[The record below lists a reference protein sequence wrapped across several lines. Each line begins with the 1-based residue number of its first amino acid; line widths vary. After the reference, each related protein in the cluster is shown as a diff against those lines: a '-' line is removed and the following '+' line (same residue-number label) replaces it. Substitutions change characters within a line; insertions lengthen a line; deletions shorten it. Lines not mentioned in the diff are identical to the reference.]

1 MQSHTFF
8 INVFETISEQL
19 LVAFQ
24 SFAQRSFKE
33 CACMKKTELIEKT
46 VALVLIAGF
55 IAGIGLNVR
64 IADAQSSNS
73 SDFWLKLGQDAWN
86 YFQPGV
92 GVDSGTGLAHNNA
105 GSNEFTDWDLA
116 LYVQAILDA
125 EKLGIVSSNGTWGAN
140 DRLNKVLTF
149 LETRPLM
156 NDGYPYATYY
166 STTGKNSA
174 YRDQVATDAG
184 CLFVSLKNVEI
195 AKPELKQRIDNV
207 VYNITNFERGKV
219 AIDNLL
225 GDLQRGDN
233 VPTMYDYYVAYGF
246 ACFWP
251 ERFSSKA
258 VALLNYSLSRPV
270 VDCYGIN
277 LPSTEITMEPLL
289 LELFNIAQP
298 DPRIVDLSK
307 NAYLAQ
313 EARFNMTG
321 KYTAFSEGGTDSGV
335 FVYELIASS
344 DGRTW
349 VLQTIDATYVKNYI
363 SITPIVYLKAAT
375 GFLALY
381 NTAYAQ
387 NMVEYL
393 LKAVPNNGGFGL
405 GVDENGRVIDMVPDV
420 GNGLIV
426 SAARYAVSKN
436 ITVPLINATPSPSPT
451 VSSNSGV
458 GKVETVAPSPIPP
471 TSTPAPTLAPSIQ
484 PKPSPSILPDGSK
497 GSVGGGGASENWL
510 FLLAI
515 FAVVVGLLVLGY
527 RFGRKR

>member
-1 MQSHTFF
+1 MNSY
-8 INVFETISEQL
+8 L
-19 LVAFQ
+19 LPFYLLR
-24 SFAQRSFKE
+24 QRSFKE
-33 CACMKKTELIEKT
+33 YSCMKKTELIEKT
-46 VALVLIAGF
+46 VALAIIAGF
-55 IAGIGLNVR
+55 IAGIGFNVR
-64 IADAQSSNS
+64 IADAQSNS
-73 SDFWLKLGQDAWN
+73 SDFWLNLGRDAWS

-156 NDGYPYATYY
+156 NDGLPYATYY

-174 YRDQVATDAG
+174 NRDQVATDAG
-184 CLFVSLKNVEI
+184 CLFVSLKNVET
-195 AKPELKQRIDNV
+195 AKPELKQRIDYI
-207 VYNITNFERGKV
+207 VYNVTNYERGKV

-225 GDLQRGDN
+225 GDIQRG
-233 VPTMYDYYVAYGF
+233 PTMYDHYVAYGF

-298 DPRIVDLSK
+298 DQRIIELSK

-335 FVYELIASS
+335 FVYELIVSS

-349 VLQTIDATYVKNYI
+349 VLQTIDSSFGKTII

-381 NTAYAQ
+381 NTPYAQ

-405 GVDENGRVIDMVPDV
+405 GVDENGRVIAMVPDV

-436 ITVPLINATPSPSPT
+436 ITVPFINSTPTPSPT
-451 VSSNSGV
+451 VSSNNEV
-458 GKVETVAPSPIPP
+458 GKVESKTPSPIPP
-471 TSTPAPTLAPSIQ
+471 TSTPAPTLAPSVQ

-510 FLLAI
+510 FMLAI

-527 RFGRKR
+527 RFGKKR